1 MYEVLKGVHNILRW
15 VVLAG
20 GAYALVLALKGLF
33 SGGAWQKRDRLAGVV
48 FTAALGLQL
57 IVGLILYV
65 VSPLTRAAM
74 QDMGAAMQ
82 NDTLRFF
89 AVEHMTAM
97 IAAVVIAQVGYSVG
111 KRAGSDRAKFAWN
124 AAGYGIAMLL
134 VLSLIPWW
142 RPLLP
147 WYWG

>member
-1 MYEVLKGVHNILRW
+1 MYEVLKGLHNILRW

-20 GAYALVLALKGLF
+20 GAYALALALKGLF
-33 SGGAWQKRDRLAGVV
+33 TGAIWQKRDRVAGVI
-48 FTAALGLQL
+48 FTAALGAQL
-57 IVGLILYV
+57 LVGLVLYV
-65 VSPLTRAAM
+65 ISPLTRAAM

-89 AVEHMTAM
+89 AVEHFTAM
-97 IAAVVIAQVGYSVG
+97 IAAVVIAQIGYSVG
-111 KRAGSDRAKFAWN
+111 KRAGSDRAKFLWN

-134 VLSLIPWW
+134 ILSLIPWW